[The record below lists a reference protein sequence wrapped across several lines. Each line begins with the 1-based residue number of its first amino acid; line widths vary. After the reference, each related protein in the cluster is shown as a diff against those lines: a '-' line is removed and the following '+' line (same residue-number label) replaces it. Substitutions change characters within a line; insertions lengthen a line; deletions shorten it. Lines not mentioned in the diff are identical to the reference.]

1 MFALRGR
8 EAEPQEEAAITFI
21 GGALCALPKAFSLS
35 CTYDGIM
42 TIERMKNNWRFI
54 RLSPDWFIRDFAVG
68 RFDCLRL
75 VSAMGKPTMPNA
87 MPNDQSPHPS
97 PQSPMPS
104 AQGQC
109 PMPSAQHPISNPQAP
124 IPFPRKN
131 GTEQKIQTNTCFIF
145 PVWGNEQ
152 SWKMIR
158 HALQQLWKSQR
169 RKAGD
174 RCSNVGAAV
183 SGGPLALGMHALLEG
198 RQRPKRRPSLQPYRP
213 GK

>member
-1 MFALRGR
+1 M
-8 EAEPQEEAAITFI
+8 
-21 GGALCALPKAFSLS
+21 
-35 CTYDGIM
+35 
-42 TIERMKNNWRFI
+42 

-131 GTEQKIQTNTCFIF
+131 GTEEKYKQIHALFF
-145 PVWGNEQ
+145 PVWGNTQ

-169 RKAGD
+169 RKAGN
-174 RCSNVGAAV
+174 RCSDVGAAV
-183 SGGPLALGMHALLEG
+183 SGVPPALDMHALLGQEAEAQAEADNCSHTG
-198 RQRPKRRPSLQPYRP
+198 PEKTNKCPLLFPLFVCRVDSYFVFVSLFHFGSGAPFPNRTHRNTKQISQINVS
-213 GK
+213 